1 MRGGARVLQPL
12 GDGLRLLRLHL
23 CEGSPRPA
31 AEIAIA
37 QHGLHAGIERK
48 AFTGDRATLALHRI
62 SPGHT
67 LAPHSHPHEQIVYIL
82 AGQIDFHI
90 EGAVTRLGPGGLLVV
105 PPNAR
110 HWGVVV
116 GDEPVLNL
124 DVFTPKRAEY
134 AA

>member
-1 MRGGARVLQPL
+1 MDISTINWNDIEWEHVR
-12 GDGLRLLRLHL
+12 
-23 CEGSPRPA
+23 EGVS
-31 AEIAIA
+31 
-37 QHGLHAGIERK
+37 RK
-48 AFTGDRATLALHRI
+48 AFSGEGATVSINRLM
-62 SPGHT
+62 PGHEPR
-67 LAPHSHPHEQIVYIL
+67 PHDHHYEQIVYIL

-90 EGAVTRLGPGGLLVV
+90 EDSVTRLGAGGLLVV

-134 AA
+134 AS

>member
-1 MRGGARVLQPL
+1 MDIHKIDWSSTPWERV
-12 GDGLRLLRLHL
+12 R
-23 CEGSPRPA
+23 EGV
-31 AEIAIA
+31 
-37 QHGLHAGIERK
+37 ERK
-48 AFTGDRATLALHRI
+48 AFSGDGATVALNRLM
-62 SPGHT
+62 PGHEPR
-67 LAPHSHPHEQIVYIL
+67 PHAHPHEQIAYIVS
-82 AGQIDFHI
+82 GTIDFHI
-90 EGAVTRLGPGGLLVV
+90 EDTVHRLGAGGLLVV